1 MSGARQAAK
10 KGLHLGLAA
19 IRHTGWWLRWQT
31 DRRICREVTELGLL
45 SPRTPDAERP
55 AA

>member
-1 MSGARQAAK
+1 MSGAREAAK
-10 KGLHLGLAA
+10 KGLDLGLAA

-31 DRRICREVTELGLL
+31 GRGACREVTELEPLP
-45 SPRTPDAERP
+45 PRTADVDRS

>member
-1 MSGARQAAK
+1 MSDAREAAK

-31 DRRICREVTELGLL
+31 DGQACREVTELGPL
-45 SPRTPDAERP
+45 PTRTADVERP

>member
-1 MSGARQAAK
+1 MSGPRDAAK
-10 KGLHLGLAA
+10 KGLDLGLAA

-31 DRRICREVTELGLL
+31 DRGAFREVTELGPL
-45 SPRTPDAERP
+45 PARTADVERR

>member
-10 KGLHLGLAA
+10 QGLHVGVGA

-31 DRRICREVTELGLL
+31 DRGGCHEVRELGPLP
-45 SPRTPDAERP
+45 PRTAHVEGP

>member
-1 MSGARQAAK
+1 MSGPRDAAK
-10 KGLHLGLAA
+10 GLDLGLAE

-31 DRRICREVTELGLL
+31 DRGAHREVRELGLL
-45 SPRTPDAERP
+45 RARTADVERR

>member
-1 MSGARQAAK
+1 MSGARATAK
-10 KGLHLGLAA
+10 KELHLGLAA

-31 DRRICREVTELGLL
+31 DRRTCREVTELGLL
-45 SPRTPDAERP
+45 PPRAADAERP